1 MGSTEADLRE
11 KNREHRADI
20 EKQETLLGRHFASVC
35 GYDNWTVQ
43 IIDKC
48 SPTELARRQRFW
60 MDELVTRFPV
70 GLNESQGVNSPGK
83 TK

>member
-1 MGSTEADLRE
+1 MGSAREDLRQ

-48 SPTELARRQRFW
+48 KPSELDRRQRFW

-70 GLNESQGVNSPGK
+70 GLNESQLVQTP
-83 TK
+83 